1 MIDLYVQTLGEWTR
15 PIMIVTALTA
25 MFSTALTVMD
35 GYPRVID
42 RCVKVIMTRDPA
54 KTAHAEVSRPYW
66 IALITIGILMTLLL
80 QLFVSSLTQMVD
92 FVTIVA
98 FLTGPV
104 LGYLNL
110 RVITSPHVPEEHR
123 PGKAMLIYAYVGLA
137 SLSAVALIF
146 IVSRFV

>member
-1 MIDLYVQTLGEWTR
+1 
-15 PIMIVTALTA
+15 
-25 MFSTALTVMD
+25 
-35 GYPRVID
+35 
-42 RCVKVIMTRDPA
+42 
-54 KTAHAEVSRPYW
+54 
-66 IALITIGILMTLLL
+66 
-80 QLFVSSLTQMVD
+80 MVD

-110 RVITSPHVPEEHR
+110 RVITSSHVPEEHR